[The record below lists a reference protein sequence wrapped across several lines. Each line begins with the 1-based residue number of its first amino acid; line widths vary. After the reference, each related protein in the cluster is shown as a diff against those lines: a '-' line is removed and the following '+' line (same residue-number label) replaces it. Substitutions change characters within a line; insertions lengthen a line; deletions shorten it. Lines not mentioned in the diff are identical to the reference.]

1 MLSVKNF
8 ALTCGFIW
16 GGGLC
21 AISLIQLISPTYGV
35 GFLSVMESVYP
46 GYQGM
51 EGLIG
56 GVVILLYGLLAGV
69 VAGGAFAWLYNK
81 LNS

>member
-1 MLSVKNF
+1 
-8 ALTCGFIW
+8 
-16 GGGLC
+16 
-21 AISLIQLISPTYGV
+21 
-35 GFLSVMESVYP
+35 MESVYP

-56 GVVILLYGLLAGV
+56 AVVILLYGLLDGV